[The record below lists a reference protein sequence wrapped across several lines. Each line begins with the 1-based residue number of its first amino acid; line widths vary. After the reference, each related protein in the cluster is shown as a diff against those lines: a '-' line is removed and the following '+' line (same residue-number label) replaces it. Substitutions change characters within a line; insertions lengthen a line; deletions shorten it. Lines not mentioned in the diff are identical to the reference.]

1 MISLILWCVDQ
12 AKEKQA
18 VMNTLIA
25 PEPLTKGIKIARDM
39 RKTWINP
46 ALPVL
51 YPVYGDH

>member
-1 MISLILWCVDQ
+1 VDQ

>member
-1 MISLILWCVDQ
+1 
-12 AKEKQA
+12 
-18 VMNTLIA
+18 MNTLIA
-25 PEPLTKGIKIARDM
+25 PEPLTKWITIAREM